1 MKDIKSGK
9 NNKNVI
15 IVAVIVVVAI
25 VVGIILGLGKRS
37 NEKELETSLKEM
49 GKSFYENFYY
59 EQVGS
64 SSEERSSLLSKFST
78 IGIKIDLDNLSRY
91 NDGEFK
97 KDIEKFVNS
106 KTGEKCSKTNTK
118 VTIYPKSPYGKT
130 DYTVKADLDCGFSK
144 KK

>member
-97 KDIEKFVNS
+97 KEINKFVNS
-106 KTGEKCSKTNTK
+106 KTGEKCNKTKTK

-130 DYTVKADLDCGFSK
+130 DYTVEADLDCGFSK